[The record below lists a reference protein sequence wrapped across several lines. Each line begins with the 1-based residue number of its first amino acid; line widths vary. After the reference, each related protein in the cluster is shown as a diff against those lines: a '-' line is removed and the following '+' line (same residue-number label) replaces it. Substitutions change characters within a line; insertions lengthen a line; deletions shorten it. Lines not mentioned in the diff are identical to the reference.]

1 MAQTTI
7 ANGATGAVA
16 RAAINNNFAE
26 LFPGTVSSISYNLDG
41 TVNVITRADGWVDT
55 HAYTDGLLS
64 SIVRTKSGQP
74 TTTTTITRNISG
86 QITSYTVVS
95 A

>member
-7 ANGATGAVA
+7 ANNAVGSTV
-16 RAAINNNFAE
+16 RNAINNNFAE
-26 LFPGTVSSISYNLDG
+26 LFPATVSSITYNVDG
-41 TVNVITRADGWVDT
+41 TVNVITRSDGWVDT

-64 SIVRTKSGQP
+64 SVVRTKSGQP
-74 TTTTTITRNISG
+74 TTTITFTRNVDDR
-86 QITSYTVVS
+86 ITSYTVVT